1 LPTTRITAKDERVL
15 RTATA
20 LLLLAGTAAIGASA
34 PVQPEQ
40 VPIDVQLQQAR
51 KDAETAAAEQKRLEK
66 AAADA
71 RDEVTKVRAQQLAA
85 AQAIEAAEA
94 RISAA
99 DAEALLI
106 RARLAAQRQ
115 RLAAQQ
121 APMSSLLGGLYLAA
135 RRPPLLVVADS
146 GSAEELV
153 KLKVL
158 VSATAPAIRARTA
171 ALSAELNRQGQLVQQ
186 ARAARARMAEARN
199 ELQQRRTDLAGL
211 EQRAIELA
219 RARGSQA
226 LSAGDVA
233 IASEERFAG
242 VQQDAASEGASRKL
256 ANDLAALGP
265 APISGGN
272 PGPAPPFAYELPAR
286 APVTG
291 GMGAVSPNGVR
302 SRGLTLATRRGA
314 ALAVPGSGTVLYSGP
329 FRDYDGV
336 VIIDHGDG
344 WKSVIVNAGSKLR
357 KGARV
362 RIGDPLG
369 TALGPIEVQLQRGG
383 QPVSAALIAGSSEV
397 LSNPSK
403 GG

>member
-1 LPTTRITAKDERVL
+1 LPTTPITAKAEGVL

-40 VPIDVQLQQAR
+40 VPVDIQLQQAR
-51 KDAETAAAEQKRLEK
+51 KDAEAAVAEQERLEK
-66 AAADA
+66 AAAEA

-94 RISAA
+94 RITAA
-99 DAEALLI
+99 DAEALLVQ
-106 RARLAAQRQ
+106 ARLAEQRQ
-115 RLAAQQ
+115 GLAAQQ
-121 APMSSLLGGLYLAA
+121 APMSALLGGLYLAA
-135 RRPPLLVVADS
+135 RRPPLLAVADS
-146 GSAEELV
+146 GSTEDLV

-171 ALSAELNRQGQLVQQ
+171 ALSAELDRQGQLVQQ
-186 ARAARARMAEARN
+186 ALAARARIAETRKA
-199 ELQQRRTDLAGL
+199 LQQRRTDLAAL
-211 EQRAIELA
+211 EQRATELA
-219 RARGSQA
+219 RQRGSQA
-226 LSAGDVA
+226 LTAGDVA
-233 IASEERFAG
+233 IASEEQFAG
-242 VQQDAASEGASRKL
+242 VQQGAASQSASRKL
-256 ANDLAALGP
+256 ASDLAALGP

-272 PGPAPPFAYELPAR
+272 AAPPPPFAYELPAR
-286 APVTG
+286 APITN

-314 ALAVPGSGTVLYSGP
+314 PLIVPASGTVLFSGP

-344 WKSVIVNAGSKLR
+344 WKSVLVNAGSKLL
-357 KGARV
+357 KGEKV

-369 TALGPIEVQLQRGG
+369 TALGPVEVQLQRSGE
-383 QPVSAALIAGSSEV
+383 PVSAALIAGSSGV
-397 LSNPSK
+397 LSNPPK